1 MTNSRHLPLISLLL
15 ACLLALFPSVA
26 VADSADPEQSE
37 PSQQS
42 SCIQPLDSKSVE
54 SAAEWLVQYTGG
66 DWAATASPSEKADAI
81 LALVATNRG
90 DERADEL
97 TAQLM
102 TDSAEIT
109 DPASIAKVMI
119 AISASTSE
127 EDEEAATIIDTFA
140 RTILATVNET
150 GLFEV
155 DYASAYTQSMAILA
169 LARADMSV
177 PSPMVDALY
186 TFRSDDGSFGYSD
199 GTAIVSDPD
208 STVLA
213 LMATRLLEVEPDAN
227 TTQTLELVSTSVT
240 VDGYWDN
247 FSPINTTGLTISAL
261 NDWGISLPENSVDWL
276 VAQQLASGS
285 WPASVGSSDENFL
298 ATTQAMFGVTGASYA
313 TVGMKFCASDPV
325 LPPINE
331 GGSPWPL
338 AILIGWSVLVLVIGV
353 WCIRRVVK
361 N

>member
-1 MTNSRHLPLISLLL
+1 MANSRHLPLISLLL

-26 VADSADPEQSE
+26 VADSATPEQSE
-37 PSQQS
+37 SSQQS

-109 DPASIAKVMI
+109 DPTSIAKVMI

-261 NDWGISLPENSVDWL
+261 NEWDVSVPDNSLDWL
-276 VAQQLASGS
+276 VTQQLSSGA
-285 WPASVGSSDENFL
+285 WPAALGGSDANFL
-298 ATTQAMFGVTGASYA
+298 ATTQAMFGVMGASYA
-313 TVGMKFCASDPV
+313 TVGTPICGATSVFPPMSDS
-325 LPPINE
+325 
-331 GGSPWPL
+331 GSIWPL
-338 AILIGWSVLVLVIGV
+338 AILIGWSVLVLGIGV
-353 WCIRRVVK
+353 WGIRRIAK
-361 N
+361 S